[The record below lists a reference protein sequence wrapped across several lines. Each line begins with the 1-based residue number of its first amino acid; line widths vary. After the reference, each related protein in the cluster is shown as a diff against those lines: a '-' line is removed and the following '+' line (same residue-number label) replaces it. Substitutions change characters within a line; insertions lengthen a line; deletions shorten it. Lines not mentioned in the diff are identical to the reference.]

1 MAKKKKK
8 WIQKADIKEGA
19 LKNMAKQAGF
29 SSWREFCSQPEG
41 KLTPLAKKRCALA
54 KTLTRMVKK

>member
-19 LKNMAKQAGF
+19 LTAMAAQAGF
-29 SSWREFCSQPEG
+29 PSWETFCDQPGE
-41 KLTPLAKKRCALA
+41 KLSPLAKKRCVLA
-54 KTLTRMVKK
+54 KTLTNIAKK